1 MLGGRGPFSAV
12 IPSTVRIAR
21 VTPWGQLAIVA
32 VTKAW
37 KPTPRSRSVR
47 SGGLLFGVFNRGGG
61 GGGGCCADAAGIEAQ
76 GALSTSGAGRAF
88 AGGSTKTDLTLVV
101 PDGVAKVTF
110 VFPRQSAGNQY
121 GAPVYPAPLRVTV
134 PVIGNVAAVRVNR
147 ECCGGAL
154 PMIWSA
160 ADGRVVKQIGNFGG
174 IGQVVP
180 QPKPGPETGQ
190 SRAAEKDPSTPNPV
204 WITPPVAGTR
214 TKLTIHF
221 RALLNGADYSW
232 QVTGT
237 RCPSFTP
244 GGGEGDPNLLRGQL
258 ASFDLRSIAN
268 QALCPGTYQVS
279 VTVMDLGRFGGH
291 LRHPKPFGTGTFT
304 VR

>member
-1 MLGGRGPFSAV
+1 M

-32 VTKAW
+32 VTRGGESPAG
-37 KPTPRSRSVR
+37 SRTVR
-47 SGGLLFGVFNRGGG
+47 DGGLLFGVFNRGGG
-61 GGGGCCADAAGIEAQ
+61 GGGGCCGDATGIEAH
-76 GALSTSGAGRAF
+76 GALLTSGAGRAF

-147 ECCGGAL
+147 QCCGGGL

-160 ADGRVVKQIGNFGG
+160 ADGRVMKQIGNFRG
-174 IGQVVP
+174 ISRVVP
-180 QPKPGPETGQ
+180 RPKPGPETAL

-204 WITPPVAGTR
+204 WITPAVGGPR

-232 QVTGT
+232 HVTGT

-268 QALCPGTYQVS
+268 QPLCPGTYQVS
-279 VTVMDLGRFGGH
+279 VTVTDLGRFGGH
-291 LRHPKPFGTGTFT
+291 LRNPKPFGTTTFT